1 MRIVDVLSQDC
12 IIPELKAREKRDLLE
27 EMVND
32 VASRVDGLDRER
44 LLEVLLEREK
54 LGSTGI
60 GYGVAIPHGKL
71 RGLNRIIVSFGRSL
85 KGVEFQSLDK
95 RPAHLFFLIVAPEDS
110 TVAHLKIL
118 ARISSLLKDA
128 TLRNRLLVAPS
139 REEIYRIIA
148 EGDERNSK
156 YSNLAT

>member
-12 IIPELKAREKRDLLE
+12 IMPELKAKEKRDLLE

-32 VASRVDGLDRER
+32 VASKVDGLDRER

-71 RGLNRIIVSFGRSL
+71 RGLNHIIVSFGRSL
-85 KGVEFQSLDK
+85 KGVEFQSLDE

-110 TVAHLKIL
+110 TATHLKIL

-128 TLRNRLLVAPS
+128 TLRDRLLAAS
-139 REEIYRIIA
+139 GREEIYRIIT
-148 EGDERNSK
+148 EGDEK
-156 YSNLAT
+156 IQ